1 MPGRLQNKIA
11 VITGASSGIG
21 RATAL
26 AFASEGASLVC
37 SDLHETAR
45 QEYATDTSPL
55 TTIQAVQNLGAK
67 AIFVKC
73 NTTSSTEVEALIQA
87 TVKEYGRI
95 DIMVNNAGIA
105 MEAGEHGSRPI
116 WDYEGNA
123 FDKTVDVNVKGVF
136 WGTKYASKQMVGQEP
151 GAGGDRGWIINLTGY
166 VTSKHA
172 VLGLTKAAAQDCAP
186 YRVHV
191 NALCPG
197 FTATAF
203 ISGLLTP
210 EAAEQKKIVE
220 QRHPFGGLGTPQDI
234 AKAAVFLASDD
245 AAWVTGIGLPVDG
258 GFSSM

>member
-1 MPGRLQNKIA
+1 MFSQYKILGSPTY
-11 VITGASSGIG
+11 TGASSGIG

-55 TTIQAVQNLGAK
+55 TTVQAVQKLGAK

-151 GAGGDRGWIINLTGY
+151 GAGGDRGWIINLSSVYGMRG
-166 VTSKHA
+166 SIGICK
-172 VLGLTKAAAQDCAP
+172 LRCFSLLPCLFLSFMWWGSGGSWDE
-186 YRVHV
+186 
-191 NALCPG
+191 ALHHRQ
-197 FTATAF
+197 
-203 ISGLLTP
+203 
-210 EAAEQKKIVE
+210 EKE
-220 QRHPFGGLGTPQDI
+220 DN
-234 AKAAVFLASDD
+234 
-245 AAWVTGIGLPVDG
+245 
-258 GFSSM
+258 

>member
-55 TTIQAVQNLGAK
+55 TTVQAVQKLGAK
-67 AIFVKC
+67 AVFVKC

-123 FDKTVDVNVKGVF
+123 FDKTVDVNVK
-136 WGTKYASKQMVGQEP
+136 A
-151 GAGGDRGWIINLTGY
+151 GY